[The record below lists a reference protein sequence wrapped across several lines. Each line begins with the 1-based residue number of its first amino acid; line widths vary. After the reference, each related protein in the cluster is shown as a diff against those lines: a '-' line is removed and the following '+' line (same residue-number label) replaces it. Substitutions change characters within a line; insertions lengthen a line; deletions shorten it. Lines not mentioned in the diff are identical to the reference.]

1 MALLAKLDKYHGKPK
16 EITIKND
23 DGESETWKIYPLPSK
38 YFPLMVRV
46 QEVIKEAK
54 NKVVDGKEVP
64 DVETLTSEQKAQLFE
79 LNKEVTIKTIAF
91 SMGVQEGVF
100 NYRDFDKKMMDSEI
114 EQIEAAVE
122 RMSMEYLQQFM
133 EAIGEANETPV
144 VADPKKEAV
153 SQ

>member
-1 MALLAKLDKYHGKPK
+1 
-16 EITIKND
+16 
-23 DGESETWKIYPLPSK
+23 
-38 YFPLMVRV
+38 MVRV

-54 NKVVDGKEVP
+54 NKIVDGKEVP
-64 DVETLTSEQKAQLFE
+64 DIETLSQENKTKLFE
-79 LNKEVTIKTIAF
+79 LNKEVTVKTIAF

-100 NYRDFDKKMMDSEI
+100 DYKDFDKKMMDSEI

-122 RMSMEYLQQFM
+122 NMSMEYLQQFM